1 MTEKHRCFVYGSLMR
16 KMGNHRVL
24 ARARFIR
31 TAHTAASFTLHDLG
45 AYPGMIG
52 GGTTR
57 IFGEIYEVDDETLAA
72 LDRLE
77 RHPTF
82 YRRKEI
88 ALSNGAQASAYL
100 LPAARFGSYP
110 IVVGGDWRAHLA
122 RERGNGHATR
132 CKSSC

>member
-1 MTEKHRCFVYGSLMR
+1 MTERTLCFVYGSLMR
-16 KMGNHRVL
+16 NMGNHRVL
-24 ARARFIR
+24 ASARFVR
-31 TAHTAASFTLHDLG
+31 AAHTAASFTLHDLG

-57 IFGEIYEVDDETLAA
+57 IHGELYEVDVRTLAA

-82 YRRKEI
+82 YRRQEI
-88 ALSNGAQASAYL
+88 ALSGGGRASAYL
-100 LPAARFGSYP
+100 LPVERFGTYP

-122 RERGNGHATR
+122 RERGTGQEV
-132 CKSSC
+132 

>member
-1 MTEKHRCFVYGSLMR
+1 MTDRYLCFVYGSLMR
-16 KMGNHRVL
+16 NMGNHRVL
-24 ARARFIR
+24 ARTRFVG

-57 IFGEIYEVDDETLAA
+57 VHGELYEVNEETLAA

-77 RHPTF
+77 GHPRF
-82 YRRKEI
+82 YRRQGI
-88 ALSNGAQASAYL
+88 TLSDGAPASAYL
-100 LPAARFGSYP
+100 LPAARYSNYP

-122 RERGNGHATR
+122 RERGTSHDV
-132 CKSSC
+132 